1 MWKKETKTK
10 TVKKLIVVLAVLAVL
25 FILGLSFAG
34 VFRVR
39 QVTVTGNAYY
49 TKEEVVDLLL
59 DEGSLQNTLLVYLRY
74 KYQEHPEIPF
84 IDDFEVTM
92 DSWQSLKI
100 RVYEK
105 NMVGYVRYL
114 GQDVYFDKDGIVVE
128 SSTQELEGI
137 PQISG
142 VTFDSLAIHQPLSVE
157 DPTIFD
163 TILSITK
170 LLTKY
175 DLDPDEIRFGAGGE
189 LFLQLGDVKVAL
201 GTGENLDEK
210 ISRLKQL
217 EGDLKDKSGTLH
229 MENYTD
235 SNRTEGRCSFWH
247 DPFSAVIQMGHQA
260 KACGHGKSCF
270 FVYFLNNALTVK
282 FRLRTSSILPG
293 I

>member
-10 TVKKLIVVLAVLAVL
+10 TVKKLIVVLVALAVL

-235 SNRTEGRCSFWH
+235 
-247 DPFSAVIQMGHQA
+247 
-260 KACGHGKSCF
+260 
-270 FVYFLNNALTVK
+270 
-282 FRLRTSSILPG
+282 
-293 I
+293 

>member
-10 TVKKLIVVLAVLAVL
+10 TVKKLIVVLVALAVL

-142 VTFDSLAIHQPLSVE
+142 VTFDSLAIHQPLRVE

-235 SNRTEGRCSFWH
+235 ETTHISLE
-247 DPFSAVIQMGHQA
+247 SA
-260 KACGHGKSCF
+260 K
-270 FVYFLNNALTVK
+270 
-282 FRLRTSSILPG
+282 
-293 I
+293 

>member
-100 RVYEK
+100 RVYDK

-235 SNRTEGRCSFWH
+235 ETTHISLE
-247 DPFSAVIQMGHQA
+247 SA
-260 KACGHGKSCF
+260 K
-270 FVYFLNNALTVK
+270 
-282 FRLRTSSILPG
+282 
-293 I
+293 

>member
-10 TVKKLIVVLAVLAVL
+10 TVKKLIVVLAALAVL

-105 NMVGYVRYL
+105 NMVGYVRYQ

-235 SNRTEGRCSFWH
+235 ETTHISLE
-247 DPFSAVIQMGHQA
+247 AA
-260 KACGHGKSCF
+260 K
-270 FVYFLNNALTVK
+270 
-282 FRLRTSSILPG
+282 
-293 I
+293 

>member
-10 TVKKLIVVLAVLAVL
+10 TVRKLIVVLAVLAVL

-49 TKEEVVDLLL
+49 SKEEVVDLLL

-128 SSTQELEGI
+128 SSAQELEGI

-235 SNRTEGRCSFWH
+235 ETTHISLE
-247 DPFSAVIQMGHQA
+247 AA
-260 KACGHGKSCF
+260 K
-270 FVYFLNNALTVK
+270 
-282 FRLRTSSILPG
+282 
-293 I
+293 

>member
-10 TVKKLIVVLAVLAVL
+10 TVKKLIVVLAALAVL

-189 LFLQLGDVKVAL
+189 RFLQLGDVKVAL

-235 SNRTEGRCSFWH
+235 ETTHISLE
-247 DPFSAVIQMGHQA
+247 SA
-260 KACGHGKSCF
+260 K
-270 FVYFLNNALTVK
+270 
-282 FRLRTSSILPG
+282 
-293 I
+293 

>member
-10 TVKKLIVVLAVLAVL
+10 TVKKLIVVLVALAVL

-210 ISRLKQL
+210 ISGLKQL

-235 SNRTEGRCSFWH
+235 ETTHISLE
-247 DPFSAVIQMGHQA
+247 SA
-260 KACGHGKSCF
+260 K
-270 FVYFLNNALTVK
+270 
-282 FRLRTSSILPG
+282 
-293 I
+293 

>member
-10 TVKKLIVVLAVLAVL
+10 TVKKLIVVLAALAVL

-210 ISRLKQL
+210 ISRLKICA
-217 EGDLKDKSGTLH
+217 SGL
-229 MENYTD
+229 
-235 SNRTEGRCSFWH
+235 
-247 DPFSAVIQMGHQA
+247 
-260 KACGHGKSCF
+260 
-270 FVYFLNNALTVK
+270 
-282 FRLRTSSILPG
+282 LR
-293 I
+293 

>member
-1 MWKKETKTK
+1 MWNKETKTK
-10 TVKKLIVVLAVLAVL
+10 TVKKLIVVLAALAVL

-235 SNRTEGRCSFWH
+235 ETTHISLE
-247 DPFSAVIQMGHQA
+247 SA
-260 KACGHGKSCF
+260 K
-270 FVYFLNNALTVK
+270 
-282 FRLRTSSILPG
+282 
-293 I
+293 

>member
-10 TVKKLIVVLAVLAVL
+10 TVKKLIVVLAALAVL

-142 VTFDSLAIHQPLSVE
+142 VTFDSLTIHQPLSVE

-235 SNRTEGRCSFWH
+235 ETTHISLE
-247 DPFSAVIQMGHQA
+247 SA
-260 KACGHGKSCF
+260 K
-270 FVYFLNNALTVK
+270 
-282 FRLRTSSILPG
+282 
-293 I
+293 

>member
-10 TVKKLIVVLAVLAVL
+10 TVKKLIVVLAALAVL

-128 SSTQELEGI
+128 SSTQEREGI

-235 SNRTEGRCSFWH
+235 ETTHISLE
-247 DPFSAVIQMGHQA
+247 SA
-260 KACGHGKSCF
+260 K
-270 FVYFLNNALTVK
+270 
-282 FRLRTSSILPG
+282 
-293 I
+293 

>member
-1 MWKKETKTK
+1 M
-10 TVKKLIVVLAVLAVL
+10 
-25 FILGLSFAG
+25 
-34 VFRVR
+34 
-39 QVTVTGNAYY
+39 
-49 TKEEVVDLLL
+49 DLLL

-175 DLDPDEIRFGAGGE
+175 DLDPDEIRFGAVGE

-235 SNRTEGRCSFWH
+235 ETTHISLE
-247 DPFSAVIQMGHQA
+247 SA
-260 KACGHGKSCF
+260 K
-270 FVYFLNNALTVK
+270 
-282 FRLRTSSILPG
+282 
-293 I
+293 

>member
-10 TVKKLIVVLAVLAVL
+10 TVKKLIVVLAALAVL

-128 SSTQELEGI
+128 SSAQELEGI

-235 SNRTEGRCSFWH
+235 ETTHISLE
-247 DPFSAVIQMGHQA
+247 SA
-260 KACGHGKSCF
+260 K
-270 FVYFLNNALTVK
+270 
-282 FRLRTSSILPG
+282 
-293 I
+293 

>member
-1 MWKKETKTK
+1 MRKKETKTK

-235 SNRTEGRCSFWH
+235 ETTHISLE
-247 DPFSAVIQMGHQA
+247 SA
-260 KACGHGKSCF
+260 K
-270 FVYFLNNALTVK
+270 
-282 FRLRTSSILPG
+282 
-293 I
+293 

>member
-1 MWKKETKTK
+1 MWKKETTTK
-10 TVKKLIVVLAVLAVL
+10 TVKKLIVVLAALAVL

-235 SNRTEGRCSFWH
+235 ETTHISLE
-247 DPFSAVIQMGHQA
+247 SA
-260 KACGHGKSCF
+260 K
-270 FVYFLNNALTVK
+270 
-282 FRLRTSSILPG
+282 
-293 I
+293 

>member
-10 TVKKLIVVLAVLAVL
+10 TVKKLIVVLAALAVL

-92 DSWQSLKI
+92 DSWRSLKI

-235 SNRTEGRCSFWH
+235 ETTHISLE
-247 DPFSAVIQMGHQA
+247 SA
-260 KACGHGKSCF
+260 K
-270 FVYFLNNALTVK
+270 
-282 FRLRTSSILPG
+282 
-293 I
+293 

>member
-1 MWKKETKTK
+1 M
-10 TVKKLIVVLAVLAVL
+10 
-25 FILGLSFAG
+25 
-34 VFRVR
+34 
-39 QVTVTGNAYY
+39 TVTGNAYY

-235 SNRTEGRCSFWH
+235 ETTHISLE
-247 DPFSAVIQMGHQA
+247 SA
-260 KACGHGKSCF
+260 K
-270 FVYFLNNALTVK
+270 
-282 FRLRTSSILPG
+282 
-293 I
+293 

>member
-10 TVKKLIVVLAVLAVL
+10 TVKKLIVVLAALAVL

-175 DLDPDEIRFGAGGE
+175 DLDPNEIRFGAGGE

-235 SNRTEGRCSFWH
+235 ETTHISLE
-247 DPFSAVIQMGHQA
+247 SA
-260 KACGHGKSCF
+260 K
-270 FVYFLNNALTVK
+270 
-282 FRLRTSSILPG
+282 
-293 I
+293 

>member
-10 TVKKLIVVLAVLAVL
+10 TVKKLIVVLAVL

-49 TKEEVVDLLL
+49 TKEEVVNLLL

-235 SNRTEGRCSFWH
+235 ETTHISLE
-247 DPFSAVIQMGHQA
+247 SA
-260 KACGHGKSCF
+260 K
-270 FVYFLNNALTVK
+270 
-282 FRLRTSSILPG
+282 
-293 I
+293 

>member
-10 TVKKLIVVLAVLAVL
+10 TVKKLIVELAALAVL

-235 SNRTEGRCSFWH
+235 ETTHISLE
-247 DPFSAVIQMGHQA
+247 SA
-260 KACGHGKSCF
+260 K
-270 FVYFLNNALTVK
+270 
-282 FRLRTSSILPG
+282 
-293 I
+293 

>member
-1 MWKKETKTK
+1 M
-10 TVKKLIVVLAVLAVL
+10 
-25 FILGLSFAG
+25 
-34 VFRVR
+34 
-39 QVTVTGNAYY
+39 
-49 TKEEVVDLLL
+49 DLLL

-92 DSWQSLKI
+92 DSCSLKI

-235 SNRTEGRCSFWH
+235 ETTHISLE
-247 DPFSAVIQMGHQA
+247 SA
-260 KACGHGKSCF
+260 K
-270 FVYFLNNALTVK
+270 
-282 FRLRTSSILPG
+282 
-293 I
+293 

>member
-1 MWKKETKTK
+1 MWKKEKKSK
-10 TVKKLIVVLAVLAVL
+10 TVRKLIVVLAVLAVL
-25 FILGLSFAG
+25 FITGLSFAG

-49 TKEEVVDLLL
+49 TKEQVVDLLL
-59 DEGSLQNTLLVYLRY
+59 DEGSLQNTLLVYLKY

-105 NMVGYVRYL
+105 NIVGYVRYL

-142 VTFDSLAIHQPLSVE
+142 VTFDSLAMHQPLSVE

-175 DLDPDEIRFGAGGE
+175 ELDPDEIRFGAGGE

-201 GTGENLDEK
+201 GTGDNLDEK

-217 EGDLKDKSGTLH
+217 EADLADKSGTLH

-235 SNRTEGRCSFWH
+235 ETTHISLE
-247 DPFSAVIQMGHQA
+247 AA
-260 KACGHGKSCF
+260 K
-270 FVYFLNNALTVK
+270 
-282 FRLRTSSILPG
+282 
-293 I
+293 

>member
-1 MWKKETKTK
+1 M
-10 TVKKLIVVLAVLAVL
+10 IVVLAALAVL

-142 VTFDSLAIHQPLSVE
+142 VTFDSLAMHQPLSVE

-175 DLDPDEIRFGAGGE
+175 DLDPDEIRLQTRTCRIQIGAGGE

-235 SNRTEGRCSFWH
+235 ETTHISLE
-247 DPFSAVIQMGHQA
+247 SA
-260 KACGHGKSCF
+260 K
-270 FVYFLNNALTVK
+270 
-282 FRLRTSSILPG
+282 
-293 I
+293 

>member
-10 TVKKLIVVLAVLAVL
+10 TVKKLIMVLASLAVL

-49 TKEEVVDLLL
+49 TKEEVVNLLL

-235 SNRTEGRCSFWH
+235 ETTHISLE
-247 DPFSAVIQMGHQA
+247 SA
-260 KACGHGKSCF
+260 K
-270 FVYFLNNALTVK
+270 
-282 FRLRTSSILPG
+282 
-293 I
+293 

>member
-49 TKEEVVDLLL
+49 TKEEVVNLLL

-114 GQDVYFDKDGIVVE
+114 GQNVYFDKDGIVVE

-235 SNRTEGRCSFWH
+235 ETTHISLE
-247 DPFSAVIQMGHQA
+247 SA
-260 KACGHGKSCF
+260 K
-270 FVYFLNNALTVK
+270 
-282 FRLRTSSILPG
+282 
-293 I
+293 

>member
-10 TVKKLIVVLAVLAVL
+10 TVKKLIVVLAALAVL

-49 TKEEVVDLLL
+49 TKEEVVNLLL

-142 VTFDSLAIHQPLSVE
+142 VTFDSLAIPQPLSVE

-235 SNRTEGRCSFWH
+235 ETTHISLE
-247 DPFSAVIQMGHQA
+247 SA
-260 KACGHGKSCF
+260 K
-270 FVYFLNNALTVK
+270 
-282 FRLRTSSILPG
+282 
-293 I
+293 

>member
-114 GQDVYFDKDGIVVE
+114 GQNVYFDKDGIVVE

-217 EGDLKDKSGTLH
+217 EGNLKDKSGTLH

-235 SNRTEGRCSFWH
+235 ETTHISLE
-247 DPFSAVIQMGHQA
+247 SA
-260 KACGHGKSCF
+260 K
-270 FVYFLNNALTVK
+270 
-282 FRLRTSSILPG
+282 
-293 I
+293 

>member
-10 TVKKLIVVLAVLAVL
+10 TVKKLIVVLAALAVL

-59 DEGSLQNTLLVYLRY
+59 YEGSLQNTLLVYLRY

-235 SNRTEGRCSFWH
+235 ETTHISLE
-247 DPFSAVIQMGHQA
+247 SA
-260 KACGHGKSCF
+260 K
-270 FVYFLNNALTVK
+270 
-282 FRLRTSSILPG
+282 
-293 I
+293 

>member
-10 TVKKLIVVLAVLAVL
+10 TVKKLIVVLAALAVL

-49 TKEEVVDLLL
+49 TKEEVVNLLL

-201 GTGENLDEK
+201 GTWENLDEK

-235 SNRTEGRCSFWH
+235 ETTHISLE
-247 DPFSAVIQMGHQA
+247 SA
-260 KACGHGKSCF
+260 K
-270 FVYFLNNALTVK
+270 
-282 FRLRTSSILPG
+282 
-293 I
+293 

>member
-1 MWKKETKTK
+1 MWKKEKKPK
-10 TVKKLIVVLAVLAVL
+10 TVRKLIVVLAVLAVL
-25 FILGLSFAG
+25 FITGLSFAG

-49 TKEEVVDLLL
+49 TKEQVVDLLL
-59 DEGSLQNTLLVYLRY
+59 DEGSLQNTLLVYLKY

-105 NMVGYVRYL
+105 NIVGYVRYL

-128 SSTQELEGI
+128 SSTQELDGI

-142 VTFDSLAIHQPLSVE
+142 VTFDSLAMHQPLSVE

-175 DLDPDEIRFGAGGE
+175 DLDPDEIRFGTGDE

-201 GTGENLDEK
+201 GTGDNLDEK

-217 EGDLKDKSGTLH
+217 EADLADKSGTLH

-235 SNRTEGRCSFWH
+235 ETTHISLE
-247 DPFSAVIQMGHQA
+247 AA
-260 KACGHGKSCF
+260 K
-270 FVYFLNNALTVK
+270 
-282 FRLRTSSILPG
+282 
-293 I
+293 

>member
-10 TVKKLIVVLAVLAVL
+10 TVKKLIVVLAALAVL

-100 RVYEK
+100 LVYEK

-235 SNRTEGRCSFWH
+235 ETTHISLE
-247 DPFSAVIQMGHQA
+247 SA
-260 KACGHGKSCF
+260 K
-270 FVYFLNNALTVK
+270 
-282 FRLRTSSILPG
+282 
-293 I
+293 

>member
-189 LFLQLGDVKVAL
+189 LFLQLGNVKVAL

-235 SNRTEGRCSFWH
+235 ETTHISLE
-247 DPFSAVIQMGHQA
+247 SA
-260 KACGHGKSCF
+260 K
-270 FVYFLNNALTVK
+270 
-282 FRLRTSSILPG
+282 
-293 I
+293 

>member
-10 TVKKLIVVLAVLAVL
+10 TVKKLIVVLAALAVL

-170 LLTKY
+170 LLTKC

-235 SNRTEGRCSFWH
+235 ETTHISLE
-247 DPFSAVIQMGHQA
+247 SA
-260 KACGHGKSCF
+260 K
-270 FVYFLNNALTVK
+270 
-282 FRLRTSSILPG
+282 
-293 I
+293 

>member
-201 GTGENLDEK
+201 GTGENLDDK

-235 SNRTEGRCSFWH
+235 ETTHISLE
-247 DPFSAVIQMGHQA
+247 SA
-260 KACGHGKSCF
+260 K
-270 FVYFLNNALTVK
+270 
-282 FRLRTSSILPG
+282 
-293 I
+293 

>member
-1 MWKKETKTK
+1 MYNRRGGRKTGIIIG
-10 TVKKLIVVLAVLAVL
+10 VILAILVILLVL
-25 FILGLSFAG
+25 
-34 VFRVR
+34 VFSIRIKDVE
-39 QVTVTGNAYY
+39 VSGNKQY
-49 TKEEVVDLLL
+49 TKEQIESLLF
-59 DEGSLQNTLLVYLRY
+59 DGKWSRNSAFCYYQNRF
-74 KYQEHPEIPF
+74 KEHKSIPF
-84 IDDFEVTM
+84 IEEYKINFKSPTKVEVVVFEKSV
-92 DSWQSLKI
+92 
-100 RVYEK
+100 
-105 NMVGYVRYL
+105 VGCVSYMSSYM
-114 GQDVYFDKDGIVVE
+114 YFDKDGIVVE

-210 ISRLKQL
+210 ISRLQQL

-235 SNRTEGRCSFWH
+235 ETTHISLE
-247 DPFSAVIQMGHQA
+247 SA
-260 KACGHGKSCF
+260 K
-270 FVYFLNNALTVK
+270 
-282 FRLRTSSILPG
+282 
-293 I
+293 

>member
-39 QVTVTGNAYY
+39 QVIVTGNAYY

-114 GQDVYFDKDGIVVE
+114 GQNVYFDKDGIVVE

-235 SNRTEGRCSFWH
+235 ETTHISLE
-247 DPFSAVIQMGHQA
+247 SA
-260 KACGHGKSCF
+260 K
-270 FVYFLNNALTVK
+270 
-282 FRLRTSSILPG
+282 
-293 I
+293 

>member
-10 TVKKLIVVLAVLAVL
+10 TVKKLIVVLAALAVL

-114 GQDVYFDKDGIVVE
+114 GQNVYFDKDGIVVE

-142 VTFDSLAIHQPLSVE
+142 VIFDSLAIHQPLSVE

-217 EGDLKDKSGTLH
+217 EEDLKDKSGTLH

-235 SNRTEGRCSFWH
+235 ETTHISLE
-247 DPFSAVIQMGHQA
+247 SA
-260 KACGHGKSCF
+260 K
-270 FVYFLNNALTVK
+270 
-282 FRLRTSSILPG
+282 
-293 I
+293 